1 MEGLEGSEGLTPPLS
16 HIKKCYFEGLD
27 GLESLKG
34 LTPPLF
40 QYLKSYFEGLDTLM
54 CLKYMKGLTANF
66 ILLKLLY
73 GLEG

>member
-1 MEGLEGSEGLTPPLS
+1 MEGLTPPLS

-27 GLESLKG
+27 GLESLKGLKG